1 MMLANVNVLGNS
13 QIDFLKVLRM
23 NIEVILLAF

>member
-1 MMLANVNVLGNS
+1 MLANVNVLGNS
-13 QIDFLKVLRM
+13 RIDFLKVLRM